1 MKLMKRVFFIV
12 FIQSAIFSSK
22 SLGAEEGMPQLNPE
36 FWFSQTFWLILVF
49 TILYLIIWKR
59 ILPKITDN
67 LENRKKTISTDLE
80 EAQNLKKLAE
90 ERYKEYKKL
99 INDAKNESGKIIS
112 ESKLKLDQDLN
123 NKKMEMQKEIDRE
136 INEVEKE
143 IKNFKKKSLESVSK
157 ISKEISSEVIKK
169 ILNTEVNE
177 SNLSAIVEEVSQ
189 KRLKNNL
196 Q

>member
-1 MKLMKRVFFIV
+1 MKRVFFIV
-12 FIQSAIFSSK
+12 FVQSAIFSRK

-36 FWFSQTFWLILVF
+36 FWLSQAFWLVLVF
-49 TILYLIIWKR
+49 VILYLIIWKT
-59 ILPKITDN
+59 ILPKISDN
-67 LENRKKTISTDLE
+67 LENRKKTISSDLE

-90 ERYKEYKKL
+90 ERYEEYKKL
-99 INDAKNESGKIIS
+99 INDAKNEAGKIIS
-112 ESKLKLDQDLN
+112 ENKLKLDQDLN
-123 NKKMEMQKEIDRE
+123 NKKIQIQKEIDRE

-143 IKNFKKKSLESVSK
+143 IKNFKQKSLESISK

-169 ILNTEVNE
+169 VLNTEINE

>member
-99 INDAKNESGKIIS
+99 INDSKNEAEKIIS

-123 NKKMEMQKEIDRE
+123 NKKMEIQKEIDRE
-136 INEVEKE
+136 INEAEKE

>member
-1 MKLMKRVFFIV
+1 MKRVFFIV
-12 FIQSAIFSSK
+12 FVQSAIFSRK

-36 FWFSQTFWLILVF
+36 FWLSQAFWLVLVF
-49 TILYLIIWKR
+49 VILYLIIWKT
-59 ILPKITDN
+59 ILPKISDN
-67 LENRKKTISTDLE
+67 LENRKKTISSDLE

-90 ERYKEYKKL
+90 ERYEEYKKL
-99 INDAKNESGKIIS
+99 INDAKNEAGKIIS
-112 ESKLKLDQDLN
+112 ENKLKLDQDLN
-123 NKKMEMQKEIDRE
+123 NKKIQIQKEIDRE

-143 IKNFKKKSLESVSK
+143 IKNFKQKSLESISK

-169 ILNTEVNE
+169 VLNTEINE

-196 Q
+196 R

>member
-1 MKLMKRVFFIV
+1 MKRVFFIAFV
-12 FIQSAIFSSK
+12 QSAIFSSK

-36 FWFSQTFWLILVF
+36 FWFSQTFWLVLVF
-49 TILYLIIWKR
+49 VTLYLIIWKR

-67 LENRKKTISTDLE
+67 LENRKKTISSDLQ

-99 INDAKNESGKIIS
+99 INDAKNEAGKIIS
-112 ESKLKLDQDLN
+112 ESKLRLDQDLN
-123 NKKMEMQKEIDRE
+123 NKKMEIQKEIDRE
-136 INEVEKE
+136 INEAEKE
-143 IKNFKKKSLESVSK
+143 INNFKKKSLKSVSK

-169 ILNTEVNE
+169 ILNTEINE

-196 Q
+196 R

>member
-1 MKLMKRVFFIV
+1 MKRVFFIA
-12 FIQSAIFSSK
+12 FFQSAIFSSK

-36 FWFSQTFWLILVF
+36 FWFSQTFWLVLVF
-49 TILYLIIWKR
+49 IILYLIIWKR

-67 LENRKKTISTDLE
+67 LENRKKTISSDLE
-80 EAQNLKKLAE
+80 EAQNLRKLAE

-99 INDAKNESGKIIS
+99 INDAKNEAGKIIS
-112 ESKLKLDQDLN
+112 EGKLKLDQDLS
-123 NKKMEMQKEIDRE
+123 NKKTEIQKEIDRE
-136 INEVEKE
+136 INEAEKE
-143 IKNFKKKSLESVSK
+143 IKNFKKKSSESVYK

-169 ILNTEVNE
+169 ILNTEINE
-177 SNLSAIVEEVSQ
+177 SNLSAIVEEVSR

>member
-1 MKLMKRVFFIV
+1 MKRVFFIAFV
-12 FIQSAIFSSK
+12 QSAIFSSK

-36 FWFSQTFWLILVF
+36 FWFSQTFWLVLVF
-49 TILYLIIWKR
+49 VILYLIIWKR

-67 LENRKKTISTDLE
+67 LENRKKTISSDLE

-99 INDAKNESGKIIS
+99 INDAKNEAGKIIS
-112 ESKLKLDQDLN
+112 ESKLRLDQDLN
-123 NKKMEMQKEIDRE
+123 IKKMEIQKEIDRE
-136 INEVEKE
+136 INEAEKE
-143 IKNFKKKSLESVSK
+143 INNFKKKSLKSVSK

-169 ILNTEVNE
+169 ILNTEINE

-196 Q
+196 R

>member
-1 MKLMKRVFFIV
+1 MKRVFFIAFV
-12 FIQSAIFSSK
+12 QSAIFSSK

-36 FWFSQTFWLILVF
+36 FWFSQTFWLVLVF
-49 TILYLIIWKR
+49 VILYLIIWKR

-67 LENRKKTISTDLE
+67 LENRKKTISSDLE

-99 INDAKNESGKIIS
+99 INDAKNEAGKIIS

-123 NKKMEMQKEIDRE
+123 NKKIEIQKEIDRE
-136 INEVEKE
+136 INEAEKE
-143 IKNFKKKSLESVSK
+143 INNFKKKSLKSVSK

-169 ILNTEVNE
+169 ILNTEINE

>member
-143 IKNFKKKSLESVSK
+143 IKNFKKKSLASVSK

>member
-1 MKLMKRVFFIV
+1 MKRVFFIAFV
-12 FIQSAIFSSK
+12 QSAIFSSR

-36 FWFSQTFWLILVF
+36 FWFSQTFWLVLVF
-49 TILYLIIWKR
+49 AILYLVIWKQ

-67 LENRKKTISTDLE
+67 LENRKKTISNDLE
-80 EAQNLKKLAE
+80 EAQNLKKIAE
-90 ERYKEYKKL
+90 ERYEEYKKL
-99 INDAKNESGKIIS
+99 INDAKNEAGKIIS
-112 ESKLKLDQDLN
+112 DNKLKLDQDLN
-123 NKKMEMQKEIDRE
+123 NKKMEIQKEIDKE
-136 INEVEKE
+136 INEIEKE

-169 ILNTEVNE
+169 ILNTEINE

-196 Q
+196 R

>member
-1 MKLMKRVFFIV
+1 MKRVFFIAFV
-12 FIQSAIFSSK
+12 QSAIFSTK

-49 TILYLIIWKR
+49 IILYLIIWKTF
-59 ILPKITDN
+59 LPKITDN
-67 LENRKKTISTDLE
+67 LENRKKTISGDLE

-90 ERYKEYKKL
+90 ERYKEYIKL
-99 INDAKNESGKIIS
+99 INDAKNEAGKIIS
-112 ESKLKLDQDLN
+112 ESKLKLDQDLT
-123 NKKMEMQKEIDRE
+123 NKKNQIQKEIDKE
-136 INEVEKE
+136 IDDAEKE

-157 ISKEISSEVIKK
+157 ISKEISSELIKK
-169 ILNTEVNE
+169 VLNTEINE

-189 KRLKNNL
+189 KRLKNNI

>member
-1 MKLMKRVFFIV
+1 MKRVFFIV

-22 SLGAEEGMPQLNPE
+22 SLGAEDGMPQLNPE

>member
-1 MKLMKRVFFIV
+1 MKRVFFIV

-99 INDAKNESGKIIS
+99 INDAKNEAGKIIS

-123 NKKMEMQKEIDRE
+123 NKKMEIQKEIDRE
-136 INEVEKE
+136 INEAEKE
-143 IKNFKKKSLESVSK
+143 INSFKKKSLESVSK

>member
-1 MKLMKRVFFIV
+1 MKRVFFIAFV
-12 FIQSAIFSSK
+12 QSAIFSSK

-36 FWFSQTFWLILVF
+36 FWFSQTFWLVLVF
-49 TILYLIIWKR
+49 VTLYLIIWKR

-67 LENRKKTISTDLE
+67 LENRKKTISSDLE

-99 INDAKNESGKIIS
+99 INDAKNEAGKIIS

-123 NKKMEMQKEIDRE
+123 NKKIEIQKEIDRE
-136 INEVEKE
+136 INEAEKE
-143 IKNFKKKSLESVSK
+143 INNFKKKSLKSVSK

-169 ILNTEVNE
+169 ILNTEINE

-196 Q
+196 R

>member
-1 MKLMKRVFFIV
+1 MKRVFFIV

-123 NKKMEMQKEIDRE
+123 NKKMEIQKEIDRE
-136 INEVEKE
+136 INEAEKE
-143 IKNFKKKSLESVSK
+143 INSFKKKSLESVSK

>member
-1 MKLMKRVFFIV
+1 MKRVFFIV
-12 FIQSAIFSSK
+12 FVQSAIFSRK

-36 FWFSQTFWLILVF
+36 FWLSQAFWLVLVF
-49 TILYLIIWKR
+49 VILYLIIWKT
-59 ILPKITDN
+59 ILPKISDN
-67 LENRKKTISTDLE
+67 LENRKKTISSDLE

-90 ERYKEYKKL
+90 ERYEEYKKL
-99 INDAKNESGKIIS
+99 INDAKNEAGKIIS
-112 ESKLKLDQDLN
+112 ENKLKLDQDLN
-123 NKKMEMQKEIDRE
+123 NKKIQIQKEIDRE

-143 IKNFKKKSLESVSK
+143 IKNFKQKSLESISK

-169 ILNTEVNE
+169 VLNTEINE
-177 SNLSAIVEEVSQ
+177 SNLSAIVEEVSK

>member
-1 MKLMKRVFFIV
+1 MKRVFFIAFV
-12 FIQSAIFSSK
+12 QSAIFSSK

-36 FWFSQTFWLILVF
+36 FWFSQTFWLVLVF
-49 TILYLIIWKR
+49 VILYLIIWKR

-67 LENRKKTISTDLE
+67 LENRKKTISSDLE

-123 NKKMEMQKEIDRE
+123 NKKIEIQKEIDRE
-136 INEVEKE
+136 INDAEKE
-143 IKNFKKKSLESVSK
+143 INNFKKKSLKSVSK

-169 ILNTEVNE
+169 ILNTEINE

-196 Q
+196 R

>member
-1 MKLMKRVFFIV
+1 MKRVFFIV
-12 FIQSAIFSSK
+12 FVQSAIFSRK

-36 FWFSQTFWLILVF
+36 FWLSQAFWLVLVF
-49 TILYLIIWKR
+49 VILYLIIWKT
-59 ILPKITDN
+59 ILPKISDN
-67 LENRKKTISTDLE
+67 LENRKKTISSDLE

-90 ERYKEYKKL
+90 ERYEEYKKL
-99 INDAKNESGKIIS
+99 INDAKNEAGKIIS
-112 ESKLKLDQDLN
+112 ENKLKLDQDLN
-123 NKKMEMQKEIDRE
+123 NKKIQIQKEIDRE

-143 IKNFKKKSLESVSK
+143 IKNFKQKSLESISK

-169 ILNTEVNE
+169 VLNTEINE
-177 SNLSAIVEEVSQ
+177 SNLSAIVEEVSR

>member
-1 MKLMKRVFFIV
+1 MKRVFFIV

-123 NKKMEMQKEIDRE
+123 NKKMEIQKEINRE
-136 INEVEKE
+136 INEAEKE
-143 IKNFKKKSLESVSK
+143 INSFKKKSLESVSK

>member
-1 MKLMKRVFFIV
+1 MKRVFFIV

-123 NKKMEMQKEIDRE
+123 NKKMEIQKEIDRE
-136 INEVEKE
+136 INQAEKE
-143 IKNFKKKSLESVSK
+143 INSFKKKSLESVSK

>member
-1 MKLMKRVFFIV
+1 MKRVFFIV

-123 NKKMEMQKEIDRE
+123 NKKMEIQKEIDRE

>member
-1 MKLMKRVFFIV
+1 MKRVFFIV

-99 INDAKNESGKIIS
+99 INDAKNEAGKIIS

-123 NKKMEMQKEIDRE
+123 NKKMEIQKEIDRE

>member
-1 MKLMKRVFFIV
+1 MKRVFFIV

-67 LENRKKTISTDLE
+67 LENRKKTISTNLE
-80 EAQNLKKLAE
+80 ESQNLKKLAE

-99 INDAKNESGKIIS
+99 INDAKNEAGKIIS

-123 NKKMEMQKEIDRE
+123 NKKMEIQKEIDRE
-136 INEVEKE
+136 INEAEKE

>member
-1 MKLMKRVFFIV
+1 MKRVFFIV

-67 LENRKKTISTDLE
+67 LENRKKTISSDLE

-99 INDAKNESGKIIS
+99 INDAKNEAGKIIS

-123 NKKMEMQKEIDRE
+123 NKKIEIQKEIDRE
-136 INEVEKE
+136 INEAEKE
-143 IKNFKKKSLESVSK
+143 INSFKKKSLESVSK

>member
-99 INDAKNESGKIIS
+99 INDSKNEAEKIIS

>member
-1 MKLMKRVFFIV
+1 MKRVFFIAFV
-12 FIQSAIFSSK
+12 QSAIFSSK

-36 FWFSQTFWLILVF
+36 FWFSQTFWLVLVF
-49 TILYLIIWKR
+49 VILYLIIWKR

-67 LENRKKTISTDLE
+67 LENRKKTISSDLQ

-99 INDAKNESGKIIS
+99 INDAKNEAGKIIS

-123 NKKMEMQKEIDRE
+123 NNKMEIQKEIDRE

-169 ILNTEVNE
+169 ILNTEINE

-196 Q
+196 R

>member
-1 MKLMKRVFFIV
+1 MKRVFFIAFV
-12 FIQSAIFSSK
+12 QSAIFSRK

-36 FWFSQTFWLILVF
+36 FWFSQTFWLVLVF
-49 TILYLIIWKR
+49 VILYLIIWKR

-67 LENRKKTISTDLE
+67 LENRKKTISSDLE

-99 INDAKNESGKIIS
+99 INDAKNEAGKIIS

-123 NKKMEMQKEIDRE
+123 NKKMEIQKEIDRE
-136 INEVEKE
+136 INEAEKE
-143 IKNFKKKSLESVSK
+143 INNFKKKSLKSVSK

-169 ILNTEVNE
+169 ILNTEINE

-196 Q
+196 R

>member
-1 MKLMKRVFFIV
+1 MKRVFFIAFV
-12 FIQSAIFSSK
+12 QSAIFSSK

-36 FWFSQTFWLILVF
+36 FWFSQTFWLVLVF
-49 TILYLIIWKR
+49 AILYLIIWKR

-67 LENRKKTISTDLE
+67 LENRKKTISSDLE

-99 INDAKNESGKIIS
+99 INDAKNEAGKIIS
-112 ESKLKLDQDLN
+112 ESKLKLDQDLS
-123 NKKMEMQKEIDRE
+123 NKKTEIQKEIDRE
-136 INEVEKE
+136 INEAEKE
-143 IKNFKKKSLESVSK
+143 INNFKIKSLKSVSK

-169 ILNTEVNE
+169 ILNTEINE

-196 Q
+196 R

>member
-1 MKLMKRVFFIV
+1 MKRVFFIV

-99 INDAKNESGKIIS
+99 INDSKNEAEKIIS

-136 INEVEKE
+136 INEAEKE

>member
-1 MKLMKRVFFIV
+1 MKRVFFIV
-12 FIQSAIFSSK
+12 FIQSAVFSSK

-99 INDAKNESGKIIS
+99 INDAKNEAGKIIS

-123 NKKMEMQKEIDRE
+123 NKKIEIQKEIDRE
-136 INEVEKE
+136 INEAEKE
-143 IKNFKKKSLESVSK
+143 INSFKKKSLESVSK

>member
-1 MKLMKRVFFIV
+1 MKRVFFIV

-143 IKNFKKKSLESVSK
+143 ISSFKKKSLESVSK

>member
-1 MKLMKRVFFIV
+1 MKRVFFIV

-123 NKKMEMQKEIDRE
+123 NKKMEIQKEIDRE
-136 INEVEKE
+136 INEAEKE

>member
-1 MKLMKRVFFIV
+1 MKRVFFIAFV
-12 FIQSAIFSSK
+12 QSAIFSSK

-36 FWFSQTFWLILVF
+36 FWFSQTFWLVLVF
-49 TILYLIIWKR
+49 VILYLIIWKR

-67 LENRKKTISTDLE
+67 LENRKKTISSDLE

-99 INDAKNESGKIIS
+99 INDAKNEAGKIIS
-112 ESKLKLDQDLN
+112 ESKLRLDQDLN
-123 NKKMEMQKEIDRE
+123 NKKMEIQKEIDRE
-136 INEVEKE
+136 INEAEKE
-143 IKNFKKKSLESVSK
+143 INNFKKKSLKSVSK

-169 ILNTEVNE
+169 ILNTEINE

-196 Q
+196 R

>member
-1 MKLMKRVFFIV
+1 MKRVFFIV

-99 INDAKNESGKIIS
+99 INDAKNEAGKIIS

-143 IKNFKKKSLESVSK
+143 INSFKKKSLESVSK